1 MSLVEGEAASDA
13 IAEASLRF
21 PTKQKG
27 HTLSETTTT
36 LIRRPSEAIVMRHTG
51 DNEVFFNY
59 VPLAT
64 KKISYAPWNLQGS

>member
-36 LIRRPSEAIVMRHTG
+36 LIRRPSEAIVMRHTA
-51 DNEVFFNY
+51 EQRSVF
-59 VPLAT
+59 
-64 KKISYAPWNLQGS
+64 

>member
-1 MSLVEGEAASDA
+1 MTLTSMSLVEGEAASDA

-36 LIRRPSEAIVMRHTG
+36 LIRRPSEAIVLIVMRHTG
-51 DNEVFFNY
+51 DNEVLFF
-59 VPLAT
+59 
-64 KKISYAPWNLQGS
+64 